1 MLRVLVVLVVITEA
15 LVPQGLLSIECL
27 GGNYTNNST
36 YQRNLNTL
44 LPSLP
49 SAGNGNGYGFY
60 NSSYGENEDKVY
72 AVALCRPFVEPDA
85 SCGDCFSFASNN
97 IKLTCPFKK
106 EAIAWYDNC
115 NLRYSDRSIYGTME
129 TQPFYSRWNTQ
140 NVSTLDVDGFN
151 HRFIALLERLSG
163 QAAANGPLLKCA
175 VGNATPPGMHQTI
188 YAFLQCTPD
197 LSPQQCSDCLA
208 ANLLDV
214 INYFFE
220 KKIGVIIY
228 PSCCIRVQ
236 DSVFYEPASIEAL
249 LLSAN
254 GTTSGSTTTPG
265 GNSVNTATTL
275 GENSGNTTTSGGR

>member
-1 MLRVLVVLVVITEA
+1 MLQVLVLVVITEA
-15 LVPQGLLSIECL
+15 LVPQVLLSIECL
-27 GGNYTNNST
+27 GGNYTDNST

-72 AVALCRPFVEPDA
+72 GVALCRPFVEPDA
-85 SCGDCFSFASNN
+85 CGDCFSFASNN

-115 NLRYSDRSIYGTME
+115 TLRYSDRSIYGTME

-140 NVSTLDVDGFN
+140 NVSTQDVDGFYN
-151 HRFIALLERLSG
+151 QFIALMERLRR

-175 VGNATPPGMHQTI
+175 VGNATPPGMYQAI

-197 LSPQQCSDCLA
+197 LSLQQCSDCLA
-208 ANLLDV
+208 ANLID
-214 INYFFE
+214 
-220 KKIGVIIY
+220 
-228 PSCCIRVQ
+228 
-236 DSVFYEPASIEAL
+236 IE
-249 LLSAN
+249 
-254 GTTSGSTTTPG
+254 
-265 GNSVNTATTL
+265 V
-275 GENSGNTTTSGGR
+275 